1 MGTRSLTSIR
11 EDGKVLVN
19 IYRQFD
25 GYPSGHGAE
34 LSRFL
39 NSRTMVNGISGNGR
53 SVFNGPGCM
62 AAQLIRHL
70 KGDEAGN
77 IYVDF
82 PDSFAGYDCDYV
94 YTVDVPSLKNIG
106 WKTEYGDMKITVKG
120 YGEEIFEGDRDGFHL
135 FVTKGLED

>member
-25 GYPSGHGAE
+25 GYPSGHGQD

-39 NSRTMVNGISGNGR
+39 NSRTMANGISGNGR

-70 KGDEAGN
+70 KDDEAGN

-82 PDSFAGYDCDYV
+82 ADADGSGCDYV
-94 YTVDVPSLKNIG
+94 YTVDVPALKNIG

-120 YGEEIFEGDRDGFHL
+120 YGEEIFEGDRDQFHL
-135 FVTKGLED
+135 FVTEEIDD